1 MGSLGGGEDL
11 GLSASSLDGGL
22 GLTPFTYVVVGRVTV
37 EKEVL
42 ATSGVQTLVSEERN
56 ERKRKQKLKSQ
67 KKTQTIALDSFR
79 GQQ

>member
-1 MGSLGGGEDL
+1 MGSFGGGEDL

-42 ATSGVQTLVSEERN
+42 VTSGERTLVSEEGN
-56 ERKRKQKLKSQ
+56 ERKRK
-67 KKTQTIALDSFR
+67 
-79 GQQ
+79 